1 MAEFSNIPAPPPP
14 VLNPMPNRSIRFDE
28 EEINSQKNCI
38 PGPNVKFSKNAL
50 PFSEYIS
57 NMSKQGVLGCN
68 PDQYP
73 KYTNGKYCCETEMA
87 TPQEQLDYIN
97 MLLENA
103 IENVGETSFNK
114 YSGNILWLKSVR
126 DFLLKKYRENN
137 LTDTLM
143 EQFPMTI
150 NGEEYENLDDYTSKK
165 MLVSTE
171 LARDSENKGDIQGIG
186 LEAPG
191 VTRMNTFRN
200 KFVGKGYRKTTKR
213 RRSRKSHR
221 KSHRKT
227 HGRGGRRRSKKSNK
241 K

>member
-1 MAEFSNIPAPPPP
+1 MAEFSNILPPAPP
-14 VLNPMPNRSIRFDE
+14 VLNPTPNRSIHFDE
-28 EEINSQKNCI
+28 EEINIQKNCV
-38 PGPNVKFSKNAL
+38 PGPNVKFRKNAL

-57 NMSKQGVLGCN
+57 NMTKPGTLGCN

-73 KYTNGKYCCETEMA
+73 KYTNGKYCCETEMS

-103 IENVGETSFNK
+103 IENVGESSFKK

-126 DFLLKKYRENN
+126 DFLLQKYKENN
-137 LTDTLM
+137 LIDTLM

-150 NGEEYENLDDYTSKK
+150 NGEEYEDLDDYISKK
-165 MLVSTE
+165 MQVSNE

-186 LEAPG
+186 LEAPS
-191 VTRMNTFRN
+191 VTRMNTLRN

-213 RRSRKSHR
+213 RRSRKTHR
-221 KSHRKT
+221 KSHRKS
-227 HGRGGRRRSKKSNK
+227 RRVGRRRSKKSNK